1 MAVKWI
7 TPAGSLGIITERI
20 SLEIP
25 LEATSPNGQ
34 ITFTLLAGELPRGL
48 RIDSEALFDSTQTTA
63 FITGSPVEVI
73 KFTESRFVIRADD
86 GVDIED
92 RTFILSVDGS
102 DLPSWITKEGF
113 LNVGPNNA
121 YYVLD
126 NSYIDFQLE
135 AEDNDVIAGDVLEYY
150 VSPMDGQLPPG
161 LTLSKDGRIFG
172 FTDPIFAVEMQA
184 SYSGGYDAAAFD
196 VLPLDKVEA
205 RSNGFDDYLY
215 DLVTYDYSEE
225 SKTPRRLSRFY
236 TFLVTVTDGE
246 NQVKRLFRIYVVTEE
261 FLKADNSIVQVDTN
275 VFQASSSSNRNPL
288 WVTESD
294 LGRHRANNY
303 LTIFLEVYRAPGI
316 AGTLVY
322 FLQSKNPD
330 DSVSALPPGMALDQI
345 TGEVAGKV
353 PYQRAVTKPYQFTVL
368 AANFLV
374 DVISAAYNLRD
385 NWNNTTVYQVNDA
398 VLYNNILW
406 VCIQA
411 NRNRTPTEQPTF
423 WEPSA
428 ALSEKTFTINII
440 GEIESA
446 IEWVTDSNLGT
457 IRANMPSTVSVV
469 AIDLLNSGS
478 TLFEVTGGTLPPGLT
493 LSGTGAL
500 QGKVR
505 QFADIDDQGNIRNG
519 LTRFYSWV
527 SDTHDSTNALTYDTT
542 FDASITTFDKT
553 FRFDVTARDTAR
565 FAESIKSFYI
575 TVINENVKTFAN
587 LYVKSFQKKAK
598 RLDWFNF
605 ITDSTIFKNADI
617 YRYGDPNFGVQTEI
631 KVLLYAGIESVD
643 AVTYVQAMSR
653 NHSRKRLR
661 FGSVKAALAKDPVTQ
676 ETIYEVIY
684 VDIVDPLEKNGK
696 SISQTVQMPDNIN
709 AKVLVSYDN
718 IRVDSDI
725 PFISDSDRQR
735 IFPNSVKNMRKRIQ
749 NTGDRDREYLPLW
762 MRSIQESSLTESGFV
777 TALPLCYALPG
788 KSDAVI
794 SRIKFSEFNF
804 KNIDLDVDRYVIDVI
819 DGTFKDQY
827 LAFPTGASNTETTN
841 TETVTIAPVPTP
853 IVPPVVT
860 YTWDAVT
867 RSFDNILITFDQGT
881 V

>member
-1 MAVKWI
+1 MAVTWI

-20 SLEIP
+20 SLAIP

-102 DLPSWITKEGF
+102 DAPTWITKEGF
-113 LNVGPNNA
+113 LNVGPGEA

-172 FTDPIFAVEMQA
+172 FTDPIFAVEFQA

-215 DLVTYDYSEE
+215 DLLTYDYSEE

-261 FLKADNSIVQVDTN
+261 FLKADNTIVQVDTN

-288 WVTESD
+288 WITESD

-330 DSVSALPPGMALDQI
+330 DSVSTLPPGMALDQI

-374 DVISAAYNLRD
+374 DVISSSYNLVG
-385 NWNNTTVYQVNDA
+385 NWATATVYNVDDA

-406 VCIQA
+406 VCTQRHS
-411 NRNRTPTEQPTF
+411 NRIPTGQPLF
-423 WEPSA
+423 WESSA
-428 ALSEKTFTINII
+428 ALSEKTFTIDII

-446 IEWVTDSNLGT
+446 IEWITDSNLGT
-457 IRANMPSTVSVV
+457 IRANMASTVSVV
-469 AIDLLNSGS
+469 ATDLLNGGA
-478 TLFEVTGGTLPPGLT
+478 TLYEVTGGTLPPGLL
-493 LSGTGAL
+493 LSGSGSL

-505 QFADIDDQGNIRNG
+505 QFADFDEKGNRRNG
-519 LTRFYSWV
+519 LTRFYSWL
-527 SDTHDSTNALTYDTT
+527 SDTQDSTAALTYDTT
-542 FDASITTFDKT
+542 FDAGITTFDKI
-553 FRFDVTARDTAR
+553 FRFDITARDAAR
-565 FAESIKSFYI
+565 FAVSTKSFYI
-575 TVINENVKTFAN
+575 TVTNENVKTFAN

-605 ITDSTIFKNADI
+605 ITDSTIFKNDDV

-653 NHSRKRLR
+653 NHTRKRLR
-661 FGSVKAALAKDPVTQ
+661 FGSVKSAKAKDPITQ

-684 VDIVDPLEKNGK
+684 VDVVDPLEKNGK
-696 SISQTVQMPDNIN
+696 SISQTVQMPNNIN
-709 AKVLVSYDN
+709 ARVLVSYDN

-725 PFISDSDRQR
+725 PFVSDSDRQR

-749 NTGDRDREYLPLW
+749 NTGERDRGYLPLW

-788 KSDAVI
+788 KSDAVM

-804 KNIDLDVDRYVIDVI
+804 KNIDLDIDRYVIDVI

-827 LAFPTGASNTETTN
+827 LAFPTGASNPETTN
-841 TETVTIAPVPTP
+841 AETITIAPVPTP
-853 IVPPVVT
+853 YVPPVIT
-860 YTWDAVT
+860 YTWDVVT
-867 RSFDNILITFDQGT
+867 KSFDNILITFDQGT